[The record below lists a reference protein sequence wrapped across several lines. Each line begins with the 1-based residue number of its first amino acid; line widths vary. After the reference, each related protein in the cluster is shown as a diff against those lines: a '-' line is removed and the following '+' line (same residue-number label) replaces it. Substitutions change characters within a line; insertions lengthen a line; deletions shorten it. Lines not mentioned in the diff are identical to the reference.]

1 MKKIQ
6 SLIKHLPP
14 KLQQQYIANA
24 VDTTIRQFFPAK
36 YSGLCHIYAIVGSNV
51 LSIALNR
58 NFIPVAGTA
67 IIDAGGGARLE
78 MLDKTAFS
86 MESGGSYHCWIE
98 SGDADETLLVD
109 FIFRHNAA
117 YAATQGIKWRKKRKA
132 YLWGA
137 KKDLH
142 LDLEQ
147 AALPAVFSNEKVWF
161 QKCDE
166 GAAFLKHQV
175 AVYMNEHA
183 KITSFALKRLALE
196 LETYL
201 EKKRQAHKGLLL
213 KFAVAMDL
221 CLVEILFG
229 STVFE
234 LFHTAPFVS
243 GA

>member
-36 YSGLCHIYAIVGSNV
+36 YSGLCHIYAIVGCNV

-58 NFIPVAGTA
+58 NFIPVAGAA

-98 SGDADETLLVD
+98 SDDADETLLVD

-117 YAATQGIKWRKKRKA
+117 YATTQGIKWRKKRKA

-147 AALPAVFSNEKVWF
+147 AALPAVFPDEKVWF
-161 QKCDE
+161 QKCEE

-196 LETYL
+196 LETYQA
-201 EKKRQAHKGLLL
+201 KKKQDRKNLVLR
-213 KFAVAMDL
+213 FVVAMNLTLAEAFCDSIFL
-221 CLVEILFG
+221 
-229 STVFE
+229 E
-234 LFHTAPFVS
+234 LLPL
-243 GA
+243 GL